1 MLGVLSPPVAVGPL
15 TIKATSELRTLEIED
30 GCEPGYPNYLVLMHN
45 SIIECLIIVWMT
57 NYWDQ
62 KQSQFLYKQVKY
74 SRDNNFLFKNAHY
87 SLIRVLFKNKN

>member
-15 TIKATSELRTLEIED
+15 IIKATSELRTPDNDD
-30 GCEPGYPNYLVLMHN
+30 GCELGYPNYLVLMHN

-62 KQSQFLYKQVKY
+62 KQSQFLYKQVKF
-74 SRDNNFLFKNAHY
+74 SRDNLFFYLKMY
-87 SLIRVLFKNKN
+87 ITL